1 MRYLKA
7 FLFNK
12 YDHVWQSAPTDH
24 TGLTAFTVANDLH
37 IGSDYQD
44 NPNALQEL
52 NELKND
58 GSTIL
63 DGDIFDLACCKKSKV
78 PELED
83 LATKFMLRFGI
94 NYIMGNH
101 ERNGLEEH
109 VVSFRTQAG
118 KYYAFTHGDLISDF
132 DKWSKYRLKPRG
144 ASFFQLLFTRFLDDL
159 DHLKAKRPLPKGFIE
174 RAYEYCVQNNVD
186 GVVCG
191 HFHPEEERRYY
202 YQGKTIIIL
211 PAHKINEVWL

>member
-12 YDHVWQSAPTDH
+12 YDHTWSSAPTDK
-24 TGLTAFTVANDLH
+24 TGLIPFKIANDLH
-37 IGSDYQD
+37 IGSEYQD
-44 NPNALQEL
+44 NQNALQEL
-52 NELKND
+52 SQLEND
-58 GSTIL
+58 GYTVL
-63 DGDIFDLACCKKSKV
+63 NGDIFDLACCKKDKV
-78 PELED
+78 EELE
-83 LATKFMLRFGI
+83 AHMYEYIQKFGI
-94 NYIMGNH
+94 RYLMGNH
-101 ERNGLEEH
+101 ERRGCDTSCIVAKTNNG
-109 VVSFRTQAG
+109 SFAIV
-118 KYYAFTHGDLISDF
+118 HGDLISDY
-132 DKWSKYRLKPRG
+132 DKWYKYRCKPRG
-144 ASFFQLLFTRFLDDL
+144 ASFLSLLFTRFLDDL

-174 RAYEYCVQNNVD
+174 RAYQYCIKHNVD